1 MRIRP
6 VMQLSQADCA
16 AACLAMVS
24 AAHGGAGA
32 LRYWRDALDCGRD
45 GATAGHLVRT
55 ATARGLTA
63 RAYSVDGDL
72 GAALRTAR
80 LPAILHVD
88 GNHFL
93 VVAGVR
99 GGTARVLDPKVG
111 RRRLPLPELASR
123 MSGPLIVCTATGP
136 LGDDGTGMDRARL
149 RGLVRRSVHGL
160 RGQLA
165 LCVVLVAAATL
176 APALLIRLALGAALA
191 PGPHAVPFA
200 LFGAALLAVGAQF
213 IGSLIQSAL
222 VLRLRNRFD
231 VRLMGAFVAHLLGKD
246 FAFLQGRASGDIL
259 SRIAA
264 NAALQQSLT
273 TLLLAVGLYLPL
285 AALYTAALLIICWPL
300 ALVALAGAAVQAA
313 LTWVFGARIETA
325 QRESLRADSELQ
337 VHSVDTVTNYAI
349 VKAMRLERGVA
360 DRWMSVFAEAAARGL
375 RRDSE
380 SQILQAAARLVQSAV
395 PLLVVLTGTVLYMRG
410 AVGLGDVLAVI
421 TVVGVFLVSL
431 GRLGSGVQNVFLL
444 RAHLERLS
452 DIVDDTRTGEEAPR
466 VWSAG
471 AGGRAGVRLDAVTF
485 RYARESPDI
494 LRDVSLAVAPGEMV
508 GVGGPTGG
516 GKSTLVQ
523 LVIGLYRPVRGRAE
537 LLLPGADRP
546 VRCAYV
552 PQDPELFAGTIRDN
566 VVAWRGEIGDAEVW
580 RALDRAAMSADVAA
594 MPLRLDTPIGGRG
607 LHLSGGQRQRL
618 ALARAFAGDPDL
630 LVADEPTSHLDPAT
644 ERHVLRTLRDLPYT
658 RIVVA
663 HTPRVLTA
671 CDRALSVTDGRIA
684 EITGTAGAAPAT
696 GPAVEEAAT

>member
-6 VMQLSQADCA
+6 VMQLSQSDCA
-16 AACLAMVS
+16 PACLAMVS
-24 AAHGGAGA
+24 AAHGGAGV

-55 ATARGLTA
+55 ASARGLTA

-72 GAALRTAR
+72 GVALRTAQ

-111 RRRLPLPELASR
+111 RRRIPLPELAGR
-123 MSGPLIVCTATGP
+123 MSGPLIVCTASGP
-136 LGDDGTGMDRARL
+136 PGDDGAGMDGARL

-165 LCVVLVAAATL
+165 LCVALVAAATL
-176 APALLIRLALGAALA
+176 APALLIRLALGTALT
-191 PGPHAVPFA
+191 PGPHVMPFA

-222 VLRLRNRFD
+222 VLRLRNRID

-246 FAFLQGRASGDIL
+246 FAFLQSRASGDIL

-273 TLLLAVGLYLPL
+273 ALLLAAGLYLPL
-285 AALYTAALLIICWPL
+285 AVLYTAALLIICWPL
-300 ALVALAGAAVQAA
+300 ALVALTGAAVQAA

-325 QRESLRADSELQ
+325 QRESLRADSEVQ

-349 VKAMRLERGVA
+349 IKAMRLERGAA
-360 DRWMSVFAEAAARGL
+360 DRWMSVFTEAAARGL

-395 PLLVVLTGTVLYMRG
+395 PLLVVLTGTALYVRG
-410 AVGLGDVLAVI
+410 AVELGDVLAVI

-431 GRLGSGVQNVFLL
+431 GRLGGGVQNVFLL

-452 DIVDDTRTGEEAPR
+452 DIVDDTPADQDAPR
-466 VWSAG
+466 VWTPG
-471 AGGRAGVRLDAVTF
+471 AGGRAAVALDGVTF
-485 RYARESPDI
+485 RYSQEAPDI
-494 LRDVSLAVAPGEMV
+494 VRDVSLAVAPGEMV

-516 GKSTLVQ
+516 GKSTLAQ
-523 LVIGLYRPVRGRAE
+523 LVIGLYRPVRGRAD
-537 LLLPGADRP
+537 LRLPGADRP
-546 VRCAYV
+546 VRRAYV

-566 VVAWRGEIGDAEVW
+566 VVAWRAEIGDAEVW
-580 RALDRAAMSADVAA
+580 RALDLAAMRAEVTA
-594 MPLRLDTPIGGRG
+594 MPLGLDTPIGGRG

-630 LVADEPTSHLDPAT
+630 LVADEPTSHLDPET
-644 ERHVLRTLRDLPYT
+644 ERQVLRTLRHLTCT
-658 RIVVA
+658 RIVIA

-671 CDRALSVTDGRIA
+671 CDRALSFTNGRITA
-684 EITGTAGAAPAT
+684 FTGRAT
-696 GPAVEEAAT
+696 DPAVEGAAR